1 MKFQNKTVLKTQ
13 LPIAEINYNLAQQI
27 CGDRHQSDI
36 FSSIHFY
43 CDNYRQLI
51 PELDVHITWMGIRMT
66 PHLGIIHTDPF
77 IDSSQRLF
85 LDLSPSD
92 EWIDWWDVNASY
104 PFNHV
109 LSTCLTMTQGN
120 KLRNIHCSGSFPETR
135 VLCDAWSETKY
146 L

>member
-13 LPIAEINYNLAQQI
+13 WHFEEANYDLAQQI
-27 CGDRHQSDI
+27 CRDRYQSDI
-36 FSSIHFY
+36 FSSIHLY

-51 PELDVHITWMGIRMT
+51 PELDVHFTWMGIRMT
-66 PHLGIIHTDPF
+66 PHLGFIHTDPF
-77 IDSSQRLF
+77 QDSSQSLL

-109 LSTCLTMTQGN
+109 LSTCLIMTQWN
-120 KLRNIHCSGSFPETR
+120 KLRNIHCSGSFLETR
-135 VLCDAWSETKY
+135 VLCDDWSETKY
-146 L
+146 S